1 MWHIIKPINSMGV
14 KLFLILC
21 WQMFSLTKSSFVA
34 IMVESQEFHLPV
46 SPGAYQ
52 IVQTGNVQPYLLC
65 LFS

>member
-34 IMVESQEFHLPV
+34 IMVESQEFH
-46 SPGAYQ
+46 
-52 IVQTGNVQPYLLC
+52 
-65 LFS
+65 